1 MLIIPSTDVIRLKSE
16 FWSSAPAI
24 FAGSIFIGF
33 GLAAAALAIVRRKFD
48 ALLIYFALF
57 ASLYGLR
64 LCLESVI
71 VQAMLPPSVILVRL
85 RSVLMFLM
93 PIPAFLFFGAA
104 GLLLRRGRLVGYLLA
119 TTGVSLT
126 IATCI
131 TGVRSSYFL
140 INNAVVILALIVLS
154 LDFLR
159 RAKPY
164 DADFIVIRRGLLS
177 FAALAVFDNI
187 SGALSFRLPRIEPI
201 GFAALLAS
209 LGYIAAQRIF
219 ARDQQL
225 AEIQNELDVARR
237 IQVSILPPAFPS
249 SQHFKVE
256 ARYEPMTSV
265 AGDFYDY
272 VSNGSNKLA
281 LLIADVSG
289 HGVPAALIASMV
301 KLAAAAQ
308 RMHSDEPAK
317 FLSGMNSAL
326 LGNTQ
331 GQFVTAAYA
340 CIDASTQTL
349 RYSAAGHPPLML
361 LRNRKVKEVEQNG
374 LILAAF
380 GSATYEDI
388 TLPLLNGDRILLY
401 TDGLIEAASVS
412 REFFGMER
420 LSSLLVETA
429 GLSLSQAADHIVTSV
444 KKWSPFQEDDL
455 TIILCDLALGT
466 APAPE

>member
-1 MLIIPSTDVIRLKSE
+1 MLIIPSVDAIRLKSE
-16 FWSSAPAI
+16 FWSSAPYL

-33 GLAAAALAIVRRKFD
+33 GIVAAALAAIRRKYD

-64 LCLESVI
+64 LCVESAM
-71 VQAMLPPSVILVRL
+71 VQAMLPSSVVLARL
-85 RSVLMFLM
+85 RSALVFLM
-93 PIPAFLFFGAA
+93 PIPAFLFFSAA
-104 GLLLRRGRLVGYLLA
+104 DLLLRRGRFVGYMLA
-119 TTGVSLT
+119 TTGVSLA

-131 TGVRSSYFL
+131 SGVRSSYFF

-159 RAKPY
+159 RTKPY
-164 DADFIVIRRGLLS
+164 DAYFIVIRRGLLS
-177 FAALAVFDNI
+177 FAALALFDNI
-187 SGALSFRLPRIEPI
+187 GGALSLRLPRIEPI

-209 LGYIAAQRIF
+209 LGYVAAQRIF
-219 ARDQQL
+219 ARDQKL
-225 AEIQNELDVARR
+225 AEIQNELEVARR
-237 IQVSILPPAFPS
+237 IQISILPPPFPS

-256 ARYEPMTSV
+256 SRYEPMTSV

-272 VSNGSNKLA
+272 VSNGGNHLA

-308 RMHSDEPAK
+308 RPLSNEPAK

-326 LGNTQ
+326 FGNTQ

-340 CIDASTQTL
+340 CVDASTKTL

-380 GSATYEDI
+380 DSATYEDVL
-388 TLPLLNGDRILLY
+388 LPLHDGDRIMLY
-401 TDGLIEAASVS
+401 TDGLVEAASKS
-412 REFFGMER
+412 GEFFGMER
-420 LSSLLVETA
+420 LSALLNETA
-429 GLSLSQAADHIVTSV
+429 SLSLPQAADLIVFAV

-455 TIILCDLALGT
+455 TLILCELGF
-466 APAPE
+466 